1 MNILLTSVGR
11 RSYMVQYFKNALKGK
26 GKLFASNSIDTY
38 SLTLADEY
46 TITPKIFDESYIKY
60 LLNYCSEKKI
70 KAIIS
75 LFDIDLPVLAKNKEC
90 FESEGI
96 SVVVSKYEVTK
107 ICNDKWKSYNF
118 FKTNNIDTPKTF
130 CYLENVFDSL
140 NCDEIKYPL
149 ILKPRWGMGSI
160 GIYEASNDDELRVLY
175 NKVLEKIKETYL
187 HFESEEDM
195 SKSVLIQEKI
205 NGKEY
210 GLDVVNDLSE
220 KYVTTVAKR
229 KLAMRAGETDI
240 AEIVEIPELSSL
252 GEKISRNLKHIA
264 NLDVDCF
271 IAEDKRVYALEMNC
285 RFGGQYPFSHLAGVN
300 LPKQIVEWLEGKT
313 TNMENLKAKVG
324 TRSCKELVPTIIDN
338 KDV

>member
-1 MNILLTSVGR
+1 MNILLTFVGR
-11 RSYMVQYFKNALKGK
+11 RSYMVQYFKNALKGQ

-46 TITPKIFDESYIKY
+46 TITLKIFNESYITY

-75 LFDIDLPVLAKNKEC
+75 LFDIDLPVLAKNKEY

-96 SVVVSKYEVTK
+96 SVVVSKYEVIK

-130 CYLENVFDSL
+130 CWLENVFDAL
-140 NCDEIKYPL
+140 NRGEIKYPL

-175 NKVLEKIKETYL
+175 SKVLEKIKETYL

-210 GLDVVNDLSE
+210 GLDVVNDLS
-220 KYVTTVAKR
+220 
-229 KLAMRAGETDI
+229 
-240 AEIVEIPELSSL
+240 
-252 GEKISRNLKHIA
+252 
-264 NLDVDCF
+264 
-271 IAEDKRVYALEMNC
+271 
-285 RFGGQYPFSHLAGVN
+285 
-300 LPKQIVEWLEGKT
+300 KT
-313 TNMENLKAKVG
+313 MLRLLQSENL
-324 TRSCKELVPTIIDN
+324 R
-338 KDV
+338 